1 VLWRGISFQLQS
13 VIKKMKYTILL
24 LFSSSIFSCSQEVK
38 EYSTIIPQV
47 QEIQHL
53 ASYFDLSD
61 FRIYAD
67 ENALASAQLLSLE
80 LERLNYKL
88 DTILSFKD
96 PIELNS
102 INLLID
108 SSLSDNSEYYE
119 LRITKDFVLIKGAST
134 EGLIHG
140 IYSLIQLIPRSSG
153 IDDSKLA
160 CMSIK
165 DYPKFKWRGMLLD
178 CCRHFIDVDFVKR
191 YIDLLAYH
199 KMNVFHWHLTED
211 QGWRIEIQQYPKL
224 TEVGAWRTQRDGST
238 YGGFYTQEQIK
249 EVIDYASQRG
259 IIVVPEIELPGHSV
273 AALAAYPEYSCTGG
287 PFDVEKDWGVFKD
300 IYCAGNDSTFGFLE
314 NILDEV
320 IDLFPSEYIHIG
332 GDEAPK
338 FRWDNCAKCQERI
351 AEEGLHDAHELQSY
365 FIQRIENYINSKGK
379 KLIGWDEILEG
390 GLAEGATVQ
399 SWSGFEG
406 AVEAAKTGHDAI
418 VSPTSHAYF
427 DYGLEATNLEKVYA
441 FNPIP
446 DGLTNKEAQHIIGG
460 ECNMWTERAPQN
472 TIDSKVFPRILAMS
486 EVLWNYPQNRD
497 YDAFYDRVQHHYK
510 RLGKLGVEYGLESIP
525 VHFSSDYTNGEF
537 NVTLKPGT
545 KHLDLHYQINDREAC
560 EYDSTFTVS
569 GTNHIKSWATK
580 GLKNYGE
587 AFEID
592 LYQHKGLEA
601 AISGLNDYY
610 KGYSGG
616 GDSCIANGLR
626 GTTNFRDGRWQGYS
640 GLDFTATL
648 SFNEVQKVDSVL
660 SSFYQ
665 YNLSWIFMPT
675 KITVYTSLDGL
686 SYYNRA
692 ELEPQI
698 SDRAEGEFF
707 EEFIMT
713 FPEVEAKYI
722 KIKAENYGKCP
733 DWHPAAGSDTWLFVD
748 EVRVY

>member
-1 VLWRGISFQLQS
+1 MRLITLIIISLS
-13 VIKKMKYTILL
+13 
-24 LFSSSIFSCSQEVK
+24 LFACRHK
-38 EYSTIIPQV
+38 EKEHSTIIPQV
-47 QEIQHL
+47 QEIQHS
-53 ASYFDLSD
+53 ASYFDLSN
-61 FRIYAD
+61 FQIYAD
-67 ENALASAQLLSLE
+67 ENSFVTAELLSLE
-80 LERLNYKL
+80 LEKIDYKL
-88 DTILSFKD
+88 DSILSFQE
-96 PIELNS
+96 PIEAKS

-108 SSLSDNSEYYE
+108 TSLNDNSEYYE
-119 LRITKDFVLIKGAST
+119 LRIKKDFILIKGASH

-140 IYSLIQLIPRSSG
+140 IYSLLQLIPRSSG

-160 CMSIK
+160 CLSIK

-178 CCRHFIDVDFVKR
+178 CCRHFMDVDFVKR

-199 KMNVFHWHLTED
+199 KMNVLHWHLTED

-224 TEVGAWRTQRDGST
+224 TEIGAWRTEKDGSI
-238 YGGFYTQEQIK
+238 YGGFYTHEQIK
-249 EVIDYASQRG
+249 EVIAYASQRG
-259 IIVVPEIELPGHSV
+259 ITVIPEIELPGHSL

-287 PFDVEKDWGVFKD
+287 PFEVERDWGVFKD
-300 IYCAGNDSTFGFLE
+300 IYCAGNDSTFTFLE

-320 IDLFPSEYIHIG
+320 IKLFPSEYIHIG

-338 FRWDNCAKCQERI
+338 FRWENCAKCQKRI
-351 AEEGLHDAHELQSY
+351 ATEGLHDEHELQSY

-390 GLAEGATVQ
+390 GLAKGATVQ
-399 SWSGFEG
+399 SWRGFEG
-406 AVEAAKTGHDAI
+406 AAEAAKTGHDAI

-427 DYGLEATNLEKVYA
+427 DYGLEVTDLEKVYA

-446 DGLTNKEAQHIIGG
+446 EGLTDEEAEHIIGG
-460 ECNMWTERAPQN
+460 ECNMWTERAAQN

-486 EVLWNYPQNRD
+486 EVLWTYSAARN
-497 YDAFYDRVQHHYK
+497 YDAFYDRVQNHYK
-510 RLGKLGVEYGLESIP
+510 RLDQLGVEYGLETTP
-525 VHFSSDYTNGEF
+525 VHFNSEYKDGKFSI
-537 NVTLKPGT
+537 TLKPGT
-545 KHLDLHYQINDREAC
+545 KDLDIHYQINES
-560 EYDSTFTVS
+560 EVFQYDSTFTVS
-569 GTNHIKSWATK
+569 GTNHIKAWATK
-580 GLKNYGE
+580 GDKLYGE

-601 AISGLNDYY
+601 TISGLNEYY
-610 KGYSGG
+610 NGYSGG
-616 GDSCIANGLR
+616 GDNCIANGLR

-648 SFNEVQKVDSVL
+648 SFDEVQKVDSVL

-665 YNLSWIFMPT
+665 YNLSWIFMP
-675 KITVYTSLDGL
+675 KRITVYTSTDGE

-692 ELEPQI
+692 ELETKI

-707 EEFIMT
+707 GEFVMT